1 MVKLITNKSF
11 LSIQDR
17 KRHRRV
23 VNNSGHKGFRKAK
36 TFITKHVKIHNNKS
50 QRNLENLKL
59 RKVKSN
65 RDGSLKKGK
74 VILPPMTSRKMATV
88 RIAIV

>member
-23 VNNSGHKGFRKAK
+23 VNNSGHKSFRKAK
-36 TFITKHVKIHNNKS
+36 TLKYKPHKQKKIWNKYYKFK
-50 QRNLENLKL
+50 NIEL
-59 RKVKSN
+59 RKVKA
-65 RDGSLKKGK
+65 
-74 VILPPMTSRKMATV
+74 TEMAV
-88 RIAIV
+88 